1 MILRRLAFTLNEG
14 QMSEVIRKDEG
25 CYLILVEE
33 RQDPKPKPLESVR
46 EEIEKALLAEERNRL
61 KAEWI
66 ERLKED
72 SFVRYF

>member
-1 MILRRLAFTLNEG
+1 
-14 QMSEVIRKDEG
+14 MSEVIRKDEG

-33 RQDPKPKPLESVR
+33 RQEPRPKPLQSVR
-46 EEIEKALLAEERNRL
+46 EEIEKALLAEERNHL

-66 ERLKED
+66 ERLKEN